1 MGEAELGRRDST
13 LLAAGTRR
21 DLRNKRRLSMC
32 KVDHIIN
39 DKITPVFYS
48 DQF

>member
-13 LLAAGTRR
+13 LLAEGTRS